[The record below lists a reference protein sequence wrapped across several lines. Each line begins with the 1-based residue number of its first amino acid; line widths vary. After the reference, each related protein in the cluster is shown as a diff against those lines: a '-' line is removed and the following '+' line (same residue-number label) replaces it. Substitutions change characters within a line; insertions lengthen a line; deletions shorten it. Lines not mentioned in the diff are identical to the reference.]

1 LEFHRMVKNLKEN
14 CNETDEASLLIRIG
28 ICKYIY
34 SFRFKI
40 LIVLTFL
47 HTFSFLYYVYVDII
61 YI

>member
-1 LEFHRMVKNLKEN
+1 MVKNLKEN
-14 CNETDEASLLIRIG
+14 CNETDEASLLIKIG
-28 ICKYIY
+28 ICRYIY

-47 HTFSFLYYVYVDII
+47 HIFSSLYYVYVDII